1 MEELDRLAAPAA
13 TYPTRDADEIR
24 ALWDRY
30 VSAIRRGEASEA
42 AAVHCP
48 EMIVL
53 FERWRDLALYEPKEG
68 LLQLHMQELHLV
80 LGLRHRLGAELE
92 HLSGQQLLEKSYR
105 ERWHGWVVPL
115 FLQPIGAV
123 RVLGTEA
130 RGYTDDGDS
139 ISAVPNRFR
148 RVDERW
154 CYDKAGSIRNTFS
167 QPDNMRLAIEQM
179 ATSEGKSLEE
189 MLQKS
194 VPGDSV
200 WPVEVD
206 ATIWEPLLRR
216 P

>member
-1 MEELDRLAAPAA
+1 
-13 TYPTRDADEIR
+13 
-24 ALWDRY
+24 
-30 VSAIRRGEASEA
+30 
-42 AAVHCP
+42 
-48 EMIVL
+48 
-53 FERWRDLALYEPKEG
+53 
-68 LLQLHMQELHLV
+68 
-80 LGLRHRLGAELE
+80 
-92 HLSGQQLLEKSYR
+92 
-105 ERWHGWVVPL
+105 VPL
-115 FLQPIGAV
+115 FLKPIGAV
-123 RVLGTEA
+123 RVLGTET

-154 CYDKAGSIRNTFS
+154 CYDKAGSFRNTFG

-179 ATSEGKSLEE
+179 GTSEGKSLEE

-206 ATIWEPLLRR
+206 STIWEPLLRR